1 VKKINFLGGGIPTKK
16 VRLGG
21 MCDIC
26 FLQKSTLA
34 MCSVN
39 MNCLGVLAE
48 KGQRLNNCE
57 KKIVLGATYRGWGG
71 AGEKG
76 LWDIFLTDINPD
88 YEVGEYELS
97 R

>member
-1 VKKINFLGGGIPTKK
+1 
-16 VRLGG
+16 

-57 KKIVLGATYRGWGG
+57 KNCFGGYLWGMGRG
-71 AGEKG
+71 
-76 LWDIFLTDINPD
+76 
-88 YEVGEYELS
+88 

>member
-57 KKIVLGATYRGWGG
+57 KKLFWGLPMG
-71 AGEKG
+71 DGEGQVRKG
-76 LWDIFLTDINPD
+76 CGTFF
-88 YEVGEYELS
+88 
-97 R
+97 